1 MPDEVMEPLRNDP
14 TSTQHEEMVT
24 WLASEDRPH
33 PLTTMERARQE
44 REMRRSSAA
53 PRPELLENVRHAFL
67 SFDPQDQTEMEAD
80 AFPMDGHEIR
90 DQLPESVLFAY
101 DHYRHYVEGHRWGAV
116 SLLSRYVGEDRV
128 FVVAVRGSHGGYLE
142 LFDVTGTPLASGRR
156 FRADLVRWD
165 GEFGACREAVIYDD

>member
-53 PRPELLENVRHAFL
+53 PRPELLENVRHVIQLRARGFYGD
-67 SFDPQDQTEMEAD
+67 FDQ
-80 AFPMDGHEIR
+80 
-90 DQLPESVLFAY
+90 VLEELCC
-101 DHYRHYVEGHRWGAV
+101 RC
-116 SLLSRYVGEDRV
+116 VG
-128 FVVAVRGSHGGYLE
+128 VVL
-142 LFDVTGTPLASGRR
+142 
-156 FRADLVRWD
+156 
-165 GEFGACREAVIYDD
+165 